1 MEWPGDFPQD
11 HAFMELLVPGV
22 PSEMDYQQLLQDT
35 EEKLNLNACSIEQSL
50 KELQAKMGDSST
62 GDRPA
67 SPTEILQW
75 LSLQNTTGTRPVTTG
90 HQEIMDFLKALQQY
104 LGSDEEGREEAVL
117 QLLVNLSSQCGISF
131 SCPPSPSSSC
141 PLAAQ
146 QAASSF
152 PVVNVLRDNSSL
164 EVQEVWDDVRRQL
177 RRHLMG
183 RLSSCCLEDQGPKR
197 LFTLSLAE
205 RVHCL
210 QQLCFLHPES
220 EVLSHYQVARS
231 QWVLSVL
238 RAGLSSCP
246 AGETGFDRVSSAFSA
261 ARPALIQAVS
271 EELQALGRITE
282 TLHTVMAF
290 LDAAY
295 LAPLARELASM
306 MASESETAVKH
317 NTTLSGRILRYSAK
331 SRATVAPIEPPKN
344 GRSFS
349 MTSHQLASL
358 ARLACT
364 LLRLESAVEELA
376 VNMAYINGSKDTPC
390 VKGILKKTREE
401 TREETCAMGAD
412 LSRVPGEHLL
422 HSPEAPLLA
431 DFDWRSAF
439 RGLVPQMAHCVTV
452 VLEDVCTKS
461 LQQEEASFTS
471 GQTLIELSTCAG
483 HTPITVG
490 DQLAGDDSSQTWPE
504 MDTPRM
510 IAKFCAAILAEL
522 EALLPLAVACRD
534 GPLTEVRSSFV
545 EACARVTSAALSRVE
560 ERALQVPASAPLKN
574 LPALLASCACISQRL
589 AHYHAR
595 LSDSGPTMAS
605 TRVPLTLLPIQRY
618 KDMVEALRDQLTSY
632 SVQVC
637 STSILHDAESHY
649 WTDPKPFYE
658 GEHCS
663 FSLQM
668 WFYFL
673 CGLRSDLWAVLPA
686 SLARGVLA
694 QVLGETL
701 QLLVQRYSSARP
713 SYKRHPQIRCDI
725 TAVLLYVE
733 QLMPSVSES
742 PEALVRPLTSPA
754 AATGLQD
761 VDWSARI
768 HHLCDQLLTV
778 MVIGTA
784 PLPMLYGNFMSE
796 SVKDSEATNPH
807 GFIRVHWLHALH
819 PDLYPERSLSDGL
832 VGPAACACQLRLLTS
847 DPGYSPRLLL
857 RTLLHGD
864 CHLPR
869 TLLEHSYLCGESGSE
884 VSPEDSEAG
893 SDFVAA
899 LFNLLSV
906 LSAVPQALTQALEPY
921 LDRGHVW
928 EHLYSLPDTTRSVP
942 PLVSC
947 VRAVISRPA
956 HCLLGHLV
964 SMVMAWQGAEEP
976 NRVLLGRAAPQSVL
990 SRVPREWNYNPQEA
1004 RRNEPAAKSVLPLAV
1019 QALSLIFTNLPI
1031 AVASL
1036 PLPVRFLFQAAE
1048 KRLSQH
1054 ARQLRSTGLLLWAL
1068 LGCLVQCLEDP
1079 DTTEQVSGV
1088 ALNRGAKDC
1097 LALLAECLQA
1107 TMGIQLKGVPKPAVH
1122 KVLQA
1127 LEDNRP
1133 NWTALMLQK
1142 ARKLSS
1148 DSAFERRRWESA
1160 GAQERGGGV
1169 ATAAAVAMA
1178 PELTEQKIGLMLL
1191 EVCHGAGGSP
1201 YLRQIHHIIRGNEEL
1216 LMSRLAG
1223 NTDATHRANFDPGSE
1238 SDVAPSRFNPLVQFD
1253 HIGREKLEQSAVAD
1267 WTWDWP
1273 RLLPAYQAMS
1283 RVTFTTLLA
1292 NRWEMQDDA
1301 ALEDE
1306 ERVLVEKLKAVF
1318 YLCDCAPRG
1327 NDDEDAPRASQTQ
1340 TESPLEDAKPPG
1352 EKIPR

>member
-11 HAFMELLVPGV
+11 HAFVELLVPGV

-50 KELQAKMGDSST
+50 KELQVKMGDGWT

-75 LSLQNTTGTRPVTTG
+75 LSLQNTPGARPVNTG
-90 HQEIMDFLKALQQY
+90 HQEIMDFLKALQHH
-104 LGSDEEGREEAVL
+104 LGSDEQGREEAVL

-131 SCPPSPSSSC
+131 SCSASSSSSAFLSTSSC
-141 PLAAQ
+141 SLAAQ
-146 QAASSF
+146 QAPSSF
-152 PVVNVLRDNSSL
+152 PVVNAVRDDCSL
-164 EVQEVWDDVRRQL
+164 EVQEVWDDVRLQL
-177 RRHLMG
+177 RRHLVG
-183 RLSSCCLEDQGPKR
+183 RLSSCCPEDQGPER

-210 QQLCFLHPES
+210 QRLCFLYPES
-220 EVLSHYQVARS
+220 EVLSHYQVVRS

-238 RAGLSSCP
+238 RADQSLYA
-246 AGETGFDRVSSAFSA
+246 AGDTGFDRVASAFRA
-261 ARPALIQAVS
+261 ARPALIQAVR
-271 EELQALGRITE
+271 EELHVLGRVTE
-282 TLHTVMAF
+282 THHAVVGF

-295 LAPLARELASM
+295 LAPLARQLASM
-306 MASESETAVKH
+306 MEKESERALKDNTA
-317 NTTLSGRILRYSAK
+317 LRGRIRRYSAK
-331 SRATVAPIEPPKN
+331 SRATVAPLELPKN

-349 MTSHQLASL
+349 LTSHQLASL
-358 ARLACT
+358 TQLAGT
-364 LLRLESAVEELA
+364 LLRLESGVEELA
-376 VNMAYINGSKDTPC
+376 VNMAFINSPKDTPC
-390 VKGILKKTREE
+390 VKGILKKTRVE
-401 TREETCAMGAD
+401 TREETCATAAD
-412 LSRVPGEHLL
+412 GSKLPGEHLL
-422 HSPEAPLLA
+422 HSPEVLLV

-439 RGLVPQMAHCVTV
+439 RGLVPQMAHCVKV
-452 VLEDVCTKS
+452 VMEDVCTKS

-471 GQTLIELSTCAG
+471 GQTLIELSKCAG
-483 HTPITVG
+483 RPQVTVG
-490 DQLAGDDSSQTWPE
+490 DQPVGDDSSHTWPE
-504 MDTPRM
+504 VDTPRM

-534 GPLTEVRSSFV
+534 APLVAVRSSFV

-560 ERALQVPASAPLKN
+560 ERALQVPCSAPLKN
-574 LPALLASCACISQRL
+574 LPALVASCVCISQRL
-589 AHYHAR
+589 AHYHTR
-595 LSDSGPTMAS
+595 LSDTAATTAT

-618 KDMVEALRDQLTSY
+618 KDMAEALRDQLTSY

-658 GEHCS
+658 GERCS

-686 SLARGVLA
+686 SWARRVLA

-701 QLLVQRYSSARP
+701 QLLVQRYSRARP
-713 SYKRHPQIRCDI
+713 SYKRHLQIRCDI

-733 QLMPSVSES
+733 QLMCSVSES
-742 PEALVRPLTSPA
+742 PEALVRPVSSPA
-754 AATGLQD
+754 AATGLQA

-784 PLPMLYGNFMSE
+784 PLPLLYGNFMSE
-796 SVKDSEATNPH
+796 SVRDSEATNPH
-807 GFIRVHWLHALH
+807 GFTRVHWLHALH
-819 PDLYPERSLSDGL
+819 PDLYPEQSLRDGL

-869 TLLEHSYLCGESGSE
+869 TLLEHSHLCGESSSE
-884 VSPEDSEAG
+884 VSLEDSQAG

-906 LSAVPQALTQALEPY
+906 LSGVPQALTLALEPY

-928 EHLYSLPDTTRSVP
+928 EHLYSMQDTTRSAP

-947 VRAVISRPA
+947 VRAVISKPA

-964 SMVMAWQGAEEP
+964 PMVMAGQGAEETS
-976 NRVLLGRAAPQSVL
+976 RVLFSRAVPQSVL
-990 SRVPREWNYNPQEA
+990 ARVPSEWNYNPQEA
-1004 RRNEPAAKSVLPLAV
+1004 RGKEPAARSGVLPLAV
-1019 QALSLIFTNLPI
+1019 QALSFVFTNLPM

-1036 PLPVRFLFQAAE
+1036 PLPVRFLFHTAE

-1079 DTTEQVSGV
+1079 GTAEQFSGGV
-1088 ALNRGAKDC
+1088 ALNPGAKDC

-1107 TMGIQLKGVPKPAVH
+1107 TMGIQQKGVPKPAVH
-1122 KVLQA
+1122 KVLRA
-1127 LEDNRP
+1127 LEENRP
-1133 NWTALMLQK
+1133 KWTALQLQK
-1142 ARKLSS
+1142 ARRLSS
-1148 DSAFERRRWESA
+1148 DSSSVLCIP
-1160 GAQERGGGV
+1160 GLPV
-1169 ATAAAVAMA
+1169 
-1178 PELTEQKIGLMLL
+1178 EQ
-1191 EVCHGAGGSP
+1191 
-1201 YLRQIHHIIRGNEEL
+1201 
-1216 LMSRLAG
+1216 
-1223 NTDATHRANFDPGSE
+1223 
-1238 SDVAPSRFNPLVQFD
+1238 
-1253 HIGREKLEQSAVAD
+1253 
-1267 WTWDWP
+1267 
-1273 RLLPAYQAMS
+1273 
-1283 RVTFTTLLA
+1283 
-1292 NRWEMQDDA
+1292 
-1301 ALEDE
+1301 
-1306 ERVLVEKLKAVF
+1306 
-1318 YLCDCAPRG
+1318 
-1327 NDDEDAPRASQTQ
+1327 PRASFSTNIFSVR
-1340 TESPLEDAKPPG
+1340 TACSPVGLLHKLTVKPGAPAGPG
-1352 EKIPR
+1352 DPRHNKT